1 MDWSSL
7 TRNTPFER
15 AGRAI
20 ALTGVVL
27 PLLLI
32 GHSKFSAF
40 EVEALKPLIGSTP
53 WLAWMY
59 AVSSPVGVARFLGVI
74 EIAMAFLL
82 MASPWTARAG
92 VVGGALGALTFC
104 VTVSILAAL
113 PIWEAGWGGWPAL
126 NGVGS
131 FLIKDVALL
140 GISLVVLGESAGCLR
155 DKDRECRR

>member
-1 MDWSSL
+1 MNWSSL
-7 TRNTPFER
+7 ARNTRFER
-15 AGRAI
+15 AGRAM
-20 ALTGVVL
+20 ALMGAVL

-32 GHSKFSAF
+32 GHSKFAAF
-40 EVEALKPLIGSTP
+40 EVEALKPLIGGTP

-59 AVSSPVGVARFLGVI
+59 AVASPVGVSRFLGII
-74 EIAMAFLL
+74 EIATAFLL
-82 MASPWTARAG
+82 MASPWMPRTG

-113 PIWEAGWGGWPAL
+113 PIWDAGWGGWPAL

-140 GISLVVLGESAGCLR
+140 GISLVVLGESAGRLR
-155 DKDRECRR
+155 RKDRKRRG